1 MKDSVNVG
9 FEKES
14 AGDTKDGE
22 NNEGDDDNEKDYSSS
37 IPSQVQQYWVEV
49 PTQYRL
55 VYLLMFLYAHMDK
68 KVIVFSSNCET
79 VNLLTALCK

>member
-1 MKDSVNVG
+1 MQDSVNVG

-14 AGDTKDGE
+14 GDSKGAE
-22 NNEGDDDNEKDYSSS
+22 NEGDDDNEKDYSSS

-79 VNLLTALCK
+79 VNLLTTLCK